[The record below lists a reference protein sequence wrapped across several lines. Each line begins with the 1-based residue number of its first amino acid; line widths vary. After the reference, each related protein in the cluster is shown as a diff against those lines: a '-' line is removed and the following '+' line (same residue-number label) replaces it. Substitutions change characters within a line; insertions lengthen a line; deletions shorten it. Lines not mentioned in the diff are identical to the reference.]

1 MRVSSEQVNMADIP
15 KLRVVALIVGNPQ
28 AMELWTLKNLA
39 AVSGSLS
46 VVRAEYG
53 SGLSARKRLR
63 GLVRQH
69 GTIAVASRVLGNQ
82 VFARIH
88 ERRESRQL
96 ERLFD
101 GPYLREWWS
110 ASGIRPVTVPHLNH
124 KEAHAAIAAL
134 HPDILVRVSGGVLKR
149 PTFAQARLAA
159 INIHHGIAPRIRGM
173 WSIPWGIVEGRP
185 DWIGATV
192 HQIDDGIDTGRVFWR
207 GSPQIAPGDTATTLF
222 FRAHLEAVEALTRVI
237 RSYTRGETPEVWRSD
252 DEGEPSVYRSAPG
265 IGTWIRFF
273 GLQEGR
279 RCDAILE
286 RSFKC

>member
-1 MRVSSEQVNMADIP
+1 MTNTVVSAPRERDTL
-15 KLRVVALIVGNPQ
+15 KVVALIVGDPQ
-28 AMELWTLKNLA
+28 AMELWTLKSLA

-46 VVRAEYG
+46 VVRAQYG

-69 GTIAVASRVLGNQ
+69 GVRAVASRVIGNQ
-82 VFARIH
+82 LFGRLH
-88 ERRESRQL
+88 ERRQALLL

-101 GPYLREWWS
+101 GPFLREWWS

-124 KEAHAAIAAL
+124 KEAHAAIAAVQ
-134 HPDILVRVSGGVLKR
+134 PDILVRVSGGVLKR
-149 PTFAQARLAA
+149 PTFGRARLGA

-173 WSIPWGIVEGRP
+173 WSIPWGIVESRP

-222 FRAHLEAVEALTRVI
+222 FRAHLEAVQALVSVI
-237 RSYTRGETPEVWRSD
+237 RTYERGETPPAWPID
-252 DEGEPSVYRSAPG
+252 DQPGTSVYRSAPG
-265 IGTWIRFF
+265 IGAWIRF
-273 GLQEGR
+273 LRMREGKQS
-279 RCDAILE
+279 DAILE
-286 RSFKC
+286 RALTC